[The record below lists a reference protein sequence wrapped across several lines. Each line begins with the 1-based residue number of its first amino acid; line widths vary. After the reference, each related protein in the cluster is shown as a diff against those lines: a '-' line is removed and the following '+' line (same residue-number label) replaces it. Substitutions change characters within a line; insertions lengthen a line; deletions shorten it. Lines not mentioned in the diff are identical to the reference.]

1 MGDAGRATIPYLER
15 GVGAA
20 LAGMRKVFRKKNDR
34 HRFTGARLAGRNH
47 VDEAVARVVAAGEIS
62 ARSYDLRA
70 PDLHPLAVG
79 LAPVAVDDIGT
90 ARRGR
95 EAEKRPRDHAEK
107 PLAHW
112 LPSPS
117 AYIAGLAAALGY
129 GHRTIWCG
137 GFHVPTSIAA
147 SHSLGTSNPKPH

>member
-70 PDLHPLAVG
+70 PDLHPLAVS
-79 LAPVAVDDIGT
+79 LHC
-90 ARRGR
+90 RSRGR
-95 EAEKRPRDHAEK
+95 FG
-107 PLAHW
+107 LW
-112 LPSPS
+112 PSNHLVWRIS
-117 AYIAGLAAALGY
+117 RSYQHCRKSFVRNVKSKATLESY
-129 GHRTIWCG
+129 GCQCPFGSDVRTRACCKGIR
-137 GFHVPTSIAA
+137 TSEPG
-147 SHSLGTSNPKPH
+147 H